1 MSGAEVL
8 SAIAACAACATA
20 FFQWRS
26 VIARREMAE
35 WLHEHGER
43 EEAATRHLISRHEEL
58 TEAVRSAT
66 PTYVNPIGVPK
77 E

>member
-35 WLHEHGER
+35 WLEEHGMR
-43 EEAATRHLISRHEEL
+43 EEAATKKLLDAHEEL
-58 TEAVRSAT
+58 TSAVRSAT
-66 PTYVNPIGVPK
+66 PTYVAPIGVPK